1 MIHLA
6 GIKETFL
13 DFPNSEDIAVIMFTY
28 GCSHT
33 CIGCQSPSLQNPNEG
48 EVLFKEVVLDF
59 IIQRCRGNA
68 TNKVVFSG
76 GDPLYHTVD
85 TDQMMDILWIVD
97 FLENKDYECCIYTGY
112 TFEQVKSFYP
122 KELLGPRFFKCGN
135 YVESLRDKDMGKYEN
150 SFVLASRN
158 QRFLTRVDKP
168 FDYQSSESHILG
180 I

>member
-6 GIKETFL
+6 GLKETFL
-13 DFPNSEDIAVIMFTY
+13 DFPNSEDIAVILFTY
-28 GCSHT
+28 GCSHN
-33 CIGCQSPSLQNPNEG
+33 CMGCQSPSLQDPFGG
-48 EVLFKEVVLDF
+48 EVFSKEDLLNLILD
-59 IIQRCRGNA
+59 RCKGNA

-76 GDPLYHTVD
+76 GDPLYHTTD
-85 TDQMMDILWIVD
+85 TNQMMDILWIVD
-97 FLENKDYECCIYTGY
+97 SLENNDYECCIYTGY

-122 KELLGPRFFKCGN
+122 KELLGPKFFKCGS
-135 YVESLRDKDMGKYEN
+135 YVESLRDKNMGKYEN

-168 FDYQSSESHILG
+168 FDYKSSESHILE